1 MNRDTPLDTPDERDA
16 RVSGPRL
23 GLAAL
28 GSAAG
33 ALACLALGSWA
44 ADRFRAAPLWSLL
57 VVWIALTALSASAAR
72 MSTRR
77 RSLGLL
83 LCSLCVFVVGLG
95 FSTSAAGT
103 IVAAIGLPTWSQAA
117 LIGLIG
123 GAAVVAQCALMATA
137 LALAGAE
144 GHRLKLKTA
153 ALFGIPR
160 WLQIPTAAVVTV
172 AALQYCRFHGV
183 VVHNGLPS
191 AALITGAAVLSWQL
205 WSLGLSGLLTL
216 LADARA
222 SSFLDQSI
230 RRLCPAHGIRRPV
243 ASLVVG
249 ARWCDAPYIEVFRL
263 WGVRDA
269 VVMTHGVLTSCVDT
283 ERDAILNHELSHI
296 AHSHGIKAGLL
307 SFGGVFAS
315 ALFFAMLV
323 RTRTVVIGT
332 ATPLLAAGVM
342 LARQFVYGQVWRS
355 FERRAD
361 ADAARISGSDA
372 LAGALTTL
380 VGGRDSSGSPLAT
393 HDSLGVRIDR
403 IKPRQSR

>member
-1 MNRDTPLDTPDERDA
+1 
-16 RVSGPRL
+16 
-23 GLAAL
+23 
-28 GSAAG
+28 
-33 ALACLALGSWA
+33 
-44 ADRFRAAPLWSLL
+44 
-57 VVWIALTALSASAAR
+57 
-72 MSTRR
+72 
-77 RSLGLL
+77 
-83 LCSLCVFVVGLG
+83 
-95 FSTSAAGT
+95 
-103 IVAAIGLPTWSQAA
+103 
-117 LIGLIG
+117 
-123 GAAVVAQCALMATA
+123 
-137 LALAGAE
+137 
-144 GHRLKLKTA
+144 
-153 ALFGIPR
+153 
-160 WLQIPTAAVVTV
+160 
-172 AALQYCRFHGV
+172 
-183 VVHNGLPS
+183 
-191 AALITGAAVLSWQL
+191 
-205 WSLGLSGLLTL
+205 
-216 LADARA
+216 
-222 SSFLDQSI
+222 
-230 RRLCPAHGIRRPV
+230 
-243 ASLVVG
+243 VG